1 MREPS
6 ETLVSVVV
14 PIKTQGKR
22 KTEKKIK
29 KCIQCAIAIHCYIS
43 RLIGS
48 SNPYTHLYR
57 TPIETNRNNTCIQS
71 HTTHTH
77 ARTHTHAHHTPMYHI
92 ALFLNRLAPQT
103 GSGKTIGISGSAL
116 LRGYKSVYVSL
127 PTIPAARGKPTNPP
141 SSCPSPAPAPTRNKP
156 QTPQPTPTNCVANHN
171 HNGNRNASARELCT
185 TAHLHTTPRPRAHPH
200 PSAQL
205 ACLCTPPFFL
215 GCTTRPAVRCHNLI
229 PSKRRLTDA
238 VPLCRAWYTHP
249 HTMLNTLH
257 GSVAKVCTRSSP
269 NTWTETKTN
278 AMWGTV
284 LVARSATLPAH
295 R

>member
-48 SNPYTHLYR
+48 SNPYTYLYR
-57 TPIETNRNNTCIQS
+57 
-71 HTTHTH
+71 
-77 ARTHTHAHHTPMYHI
+77 TPMYHI

-200 PSAQL
+200 LCSARL
-205 ACLCTPPFFL
+205 PVHTPPFFGMHHTASRSL
-215 GCTTRPAVRCHNLI
+215 PQSDSFEEAANGRRAIVPGLVHTPTHNA
-229 PSKRRLTDA
+229 K
-238 VPLCRAWYTHP
+238 YT
-249 HTMLNTLH
+249 
-257 GSVAKVCTRSSP
+257 
-269 NTWTETKTN
+269 
-278 AMWGTV
+278 
-284 LVARSATLPAH
+284 ARFCC
-295 R
+295 